1 MNEEA
6 KMPDCEDGYVTQT
19 ITRYDNGG
27 NEQFFL
33 ISDGS
38 LFHHDIIHKFCLD
51 DATEVGDVV
60 ADTVA
65 IICRPNP
72 CKGKICVRS
81 CCPKGYIFDEEL
93 NYCRETTVNE
103 TDFKPVFSDSSIV
116 DPSDLHLLHH
126 RPICPNGHKL
136 TLYQGRGTAEVA
148 IDECESIVNQKEYDL
163 KDNGFLSINNRVY
176 NTSAYCLEDT
186 VTKNGDRVTHAQ
198 ARNNNVIVIA
208 KY

>member
-51 DATEVGDVV
+51 DATEVGDIV

-72 CKGKICVRS
+72 CMGKIGGITLLTNFETPCRS
-81 CCPKGYIFDEEL
+81 EVL
-93 NYCRETTVNE
+93 
-103 TDFKPVFSDSSIV
+103 V
-116 DPSDLHLLHH
+116 D
-126 RPICPNGHKL
+126 K
-136 TLYQGRGTAEVA
+136 
-148 IDECESIVNQKEYDL
+148 
-163 KDNGFLSINNRVY
+163 
-176 NTSAYCLEDT
+176 
-186 VTKNGDRVTHAQ
+186 KN
-198 ARNNNVIVIA
+198 
-208 KY
+208 